1 MSLSKALSGTSNGG
15 ARLGSSLRAR
25 LILAFVGVTL
35 LTVLAVS
42 IASAFVLRGSLLT
55 VVGNRLATRVEEES
69 ALLGQFLGQQLTS
82 LQVLALNQ
90 SIQAGVGLSNLQYSS
105 SEASIR
111 SRLAEMDQQWAAA
124 TADSVMVRSRISENV
139 VAVNLREYRKLA
151 PDNVEVIVA
160 DAFGGLVAATDRTSD
175 YDQSDEVW
183 WQTARDGAA
192 YMGQPEY
199 DESAGTYGLILA
211 APVFN
216 PGDGSVVGVVRT
228 TYRFDAVA
236 TQVIGTEV
244 GATGGATLVLSDE
257 LWLNEAGQITAL
269 DAPSRQSLATAS
281 AAGFVIGELAGR
293 ERLLSVA
300 PIGST
305 PEVAA
310 LGWQYVVYQDEDE
323 AMAPI
328 AAAQNAGIM
337 VAIVALLGV
346 GTAAAIL
353 AGRISA
359 PLSRLSAAARGL
371 AAGDLSRRVGLMG
384 DDEIGQLASSFDS
397 MAASLEQRVAS
408 EQEAQAASLRL
419 QEEVIRVQRETL
431 KELATP
437 LIPLNS
443 RTLLLPLIGSIDRE
457 RANQIFQAL
466 LQGVAR
472 HRAKRVIIDLT
483 GTPQVDEQVAEILLR
498 AAQGARLLGAEVSLT
513 GISAALA
520 RTLVKLDLQLDEIVV
535 QANLESALMR

>member
-1 MSLSKALSGTSNGG
+1 MALTTGLSGAANGG
-15 ARLGSSLRAR
+15 AKLGSSLRTR
-25 LILAFVGVTL
+25 LIFAFVGVTL

-69 ALLGQFLGQQLTS
+69 ALIGQLVSQQVTS

-90 SIQAGVGLSNLQYSS
+90 SIQAGVGLSNLQYPS
-105 SEASIR
+105 SEASTR
-111 SRLAEMDQQWAAA
+111 ARLADMDQQWAAA
-124 TADSVMVRSRISENV
+124 TSDDIIIRSRVAESV
-139 VAVNLREYRKLA
+139 VAINLRAYRDLA
-151 PDNVEVIVA
+151 PDNVELIVA
-160 DAFGGLVAATDRTSD
+160 DAFGGVVAATERTSD
-175 YDQSDEVW
+175 YDQSDEAW
-183 WQTARDGAA
+183 WQAARRGEI
-192 YMGQPEY
+192 YLGQPAL
-199 DESAGTYGLILA
+199 DESAGVVGLILA
-211 APVFN
+211 VPVHN
-216 PGDGSVVGVVRT
+216 PGDGSIMGVVRT
-228 TYRFDAVA
+228 TYRFEAIGA
-236 TQVIGTEV
+236 QVIGTQV
-244 GATGGATLVLSDE
+244 GDTGGATLAMSHE
-257 LWLNEAGQITAL
+257 RWLDASGQISEI
-269 DAPSRQSLATAS
+269 DAVSQQSLLAAD

-293 ERLLSVA
+293 GRLLSVA
-300 PIGST
+300 PIVAT
-305 PEVAA
+305 PEVTA
-310 LGWQYVVYQDEDE
+310 LGWEYVVYQDEAE

-328 AAAQNAGIM
+328 AATQNAGII

-346 GTAAAIL
+346 GTVAAIL

-371 AAGDLSRRVGLMG
+371 AAGDLSRRVGLSG
-384 DDEIGQLASSFDS
+384 DDEIGQLASSFDT
-397 MAASLEQRVAS
+397 MAASLEQRAAS

-457 RANQIFQAL
+457 RAEQIFQAL

-483 GTPQVDEQVAEILLR
+483 GTPQVDAQVAEILLR

-520 RTLVKLDLQLDEIVV
+520 RTLVGLDLQLDEIVV